1 LYKSCSDPFYESNGF
16 AMIPDET
23 RRLFLPIAT
32 ALQVLATEKKAD

>member
-1 LYKSCSDPFYESNGF
+1 
-16 AMIPDET
+16 MIPDET